1 MTEVVLQQSTSNKR
15 KITSI
20 KRCKTL
26 DNIYMYKENTIHL
39 WTGEEVNGNI
49 FEKEGLP
56 PDYLYKKNELILK
69 NVFI

>member
-1 MTEVVLQQSTSNKR
+1 MTEMVLQQSTSNKR
-15 KITSI
+15 KITNF

-49 FEKEGLP
+49 FFFKRRITLGLFVQ
-56 PDYLYKKNELILK
+56 KNELI
-69 NVFI
+69 